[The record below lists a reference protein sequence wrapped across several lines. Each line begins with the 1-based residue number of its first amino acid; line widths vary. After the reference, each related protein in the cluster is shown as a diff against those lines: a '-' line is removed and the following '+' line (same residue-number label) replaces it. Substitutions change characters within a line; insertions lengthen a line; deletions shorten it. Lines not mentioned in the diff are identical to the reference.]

1 MDENNKTTPNIQMPI
16 DADLTTIN
24 DATDSLV
31 DKKIDEPTPI
41 ISNTPV
47 FMTTTSAED
56 MNTSES
62 KPEPAKEVAP
72 VETLAPTIKTEAEIP
87 QPTPV
92 VEEKIKI
99 DNQDEAKKE
108 IPVAVPTTISNEAPN
123 QKTDPVDEKIERAK
137 LAMEGPERTAKRE
150 EREHST
156 DVKNQLT
163 ILEKRLAVIAEE
175 KETLEINWIKLDE
188 NRTGLRNMINPI
200 VERETKLEA
209 DESQLEE
216 QEKNTVGEKE
226 RMTLEQ
232 KRWAIQE
239 ARHKAEEEK
248 WVYDNRL
255 FKIEDQIKDNTSA
268 YQKIL
273 DEETTLLTER
283 EAVEKSGI

>member
-216 QEKNTVGEKE
+216 QEKNTVNEKD
-226 RMTLEQ
+226 RVTLEQ
-232 KRWAIQE
+232 KRWALQE
-239 ARHKAEEEK
+239 LRHKAEEEK
-248 WVYDNRL
+248 WVYENRL
-255 FKIEDQIKDNTSA
+255 FKIEDQIKDNTTR
-268 YQKIL
+268 YQKLL
-273 DEETTLLTER
+273 DEE
-283 EAVEKSGI
+283 EKLFADKEELEKTV

>member
-163 ILEKRLAVIAEE
+163 ILEKKLAVIAEE

-216 QEKNTVGEKE
+216 QEKNTVNEKD
-226 RMTLEQ
+226 RVTLEQ
-232 KRWAIQE
+232 KRWALQE
-239 ARHKAEEEK
+239 LRHKAEEEK
-248 WVYDNRL
+248 WVYENRL
-255 FKIEDQIKDNTSA
+255 FKIEDQIKDNTTR
-268 YQKIL
+268 YQKFL
-273 DEETTLLTER
+273 DEE
-283 EAVEKSGI
+283 EKLFADKEELEKTV